1 ASLAAPDSIAVAM
14 ADAPPDAIAVAL
26 VEDATPMAPDD
37 AEPADARIA
46 RADARPPRPR
56 DAGVTVAVVDAERAV
71 DAAIAMVAA
80 AALPSDA
87 APAVGTIVVHSDRWC
102 DVKIDGESRGRAGS
116 GPFEVPVGRHKVL
129 CEQAGTGNHWV
140 RDVDVTPGKRVV
152 VEGTMAAIVD
162 VA

>member
-1 ASLAAPDSIAVAM
+1 
-14 ADAPPDAIAVAL
+14 
-26 VEDATPMAPDD
+26 
-37 AEPADARIA
+37 
-46 RADARPPRPR
+46 
-56 DAGVTVAVVDAERAV
+56 DAERAV
-71 DAAIAMVAA
+71 DAAIAMVAD
-80 AALPSDA
+80 AALPIDA

-116 GPFEVPVGRHKVL
+116 GPFEVPVGRHKGL

-162 VA
+162 VAIELANADGVVIDGAPYRNGAKVPLKVDRHEIRAIKDGREVGKAFVTIRAGCTLRDSPALDCY